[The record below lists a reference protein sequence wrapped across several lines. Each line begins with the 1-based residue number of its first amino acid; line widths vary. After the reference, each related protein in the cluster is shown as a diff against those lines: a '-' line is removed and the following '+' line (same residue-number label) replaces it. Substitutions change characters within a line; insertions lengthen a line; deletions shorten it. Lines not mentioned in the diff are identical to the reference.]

1 MPFVNHLLSYVDDIF
16 LFNTFKN
23 KTNLNNDYEYS
34 VIMNLNGSNLLKCG
48 GRRRVWLEL
57 GIVASLLGAI
67 RIQLIMMIYVEG
79 IMLEAGLL
87 VRYDY

>member
-1 MPFVNHLLSYVDDIF
+1 MEVIY
-16 LFNTFKN
+16 
-23 KTNLNNDYEYS
+23 LNCE
-34 VIMNLNGSNLLKCG
+34 VRL
-48 GRRRVWLEL
+48 RVWLEL

-87 VRYDY
+87 VRYNY